1 MSGEEI
7 LFLWV
12 QGSPDTYWRSAKDQ
26 GFQVR
31 PAYTRG
37 AESEVASD
45 GPLELTI
52 QSRAFLCFSPHWILK
67 MRGIRGIQIPFTTL
81 NR

>member
-7 LFLWV
+7 LLLWV
-12 QGSPDTYWRSAKDQ
+12 QGSPDTLWRSPKDQ

-31 PAYTRG
+31 AAYTRG
-37 AESEVASD
+37 AESEVPS
-45 GPLELTI
+45 GGSLELTV
-52 QSRAFLCFSPHWILK
+52 QNRAFLCFSPHWILN
-67 MRGIRGIQIPFTTL
+67 MRGIHGIQIPFTTL